1 MTGVLFRTL
10 FRRCNTPHID
20 TLSENHRILRGLA
33 RRLEKGSVATAYEKK
48 GQIFIDISDDFHFL
62 DRKTGNV

>member
-10 FRRCNTPHID
+10 FRRCNAPHID

-33 RRLEKGSVATAYEKK
+33 RRVERDSVATAYEKK
-48 GQIFIDISDDFHFL
+48 GQISLDVSDNFHFL